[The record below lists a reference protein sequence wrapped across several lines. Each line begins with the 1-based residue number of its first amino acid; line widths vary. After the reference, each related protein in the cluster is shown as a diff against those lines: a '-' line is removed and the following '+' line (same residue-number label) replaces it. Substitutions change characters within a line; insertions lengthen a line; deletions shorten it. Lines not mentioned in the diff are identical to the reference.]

1 MIKVLIVDDNEMF
14 RTPLKSFL
22 QENIEIVV
30 VGIVENGLEALSLI
44 KGGII
49 PDIVLFDFEIP
60 YYNNL
65 RSLMEIKKINKDIGI
80 IILSKH
86 FDFKLPEDLKNI
98 SINGFVSKD
107 QTTDILLDAIYNV
120 KNGSQYFEQT
130 VYKKNNLNEAIVS
143 AIRLQYC
150 ISDRKFE
157 ILVYVCKG
165 LRAKEIA
172 DILYITERTVETHKT
187 SIFKKT
193 STTSNMELMLFAVN
207 HGIVSKN

>member
-130 VYKKNNLNEAIVS
+130 VYKKKQFKRSN
-143 AIRLQYC
+143 
-150 ISDRKFE
+150 
-157 ILVYVCKG
+157 CKC
-165 LRAKEIA
+165 
-172 DILYITERTVETHKT
+172 H
-187 SIFKKT
+187 
-193 STTSNMELMLFAVN
+193 
-207 HGIVSKN
+207 